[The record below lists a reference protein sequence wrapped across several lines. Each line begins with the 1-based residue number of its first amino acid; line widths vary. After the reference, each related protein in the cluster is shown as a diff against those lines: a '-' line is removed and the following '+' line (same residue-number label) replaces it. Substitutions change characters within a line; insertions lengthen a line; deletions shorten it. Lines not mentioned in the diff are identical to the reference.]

1 VLVLAIIG
9 LGMVIGAAAQ
19 FILGRHGERI
29 DWTLAFIAGLAGSLV
44 GGLIFSLL
52 SGDGLSLRLSGILGS
67 LLGAVII
74 TAVWQWYSGRKRAEA
89 RQAEK
94 AAARSGRHHPR

>member
-9 LGMVIGAAAQ
+9 LGMGIGAIAQ
-19 FILGRHGERI
+19 FILGRNGQRV
-29 DWTLAFIAGLAGSLV
+29 DWTLAFVAGLGGSLV
-44 GGLIFSLL
+44 GGLIFSLVG
-52 SGDGLSLRLSGILGS
+52 GDGLSLRLSGVIGS

-74 TAVWQWYSGRKRAEA
+74 TAGWQWYAGRKRAEA